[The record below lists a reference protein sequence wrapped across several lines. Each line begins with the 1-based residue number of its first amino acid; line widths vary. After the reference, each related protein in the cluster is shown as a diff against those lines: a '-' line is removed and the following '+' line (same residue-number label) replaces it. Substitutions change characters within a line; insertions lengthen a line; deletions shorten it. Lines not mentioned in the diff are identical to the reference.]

1 MQNRPSE
8 ESPCDL
14 VRLKRH
20 GWPRRKPMGLP
31 SLLTE
36 VSGGGFAGS
45 PDVPANVTAARVCPQ
60 YAGMHRVECETSG
73 LDRRISSAAHA
84 QKDALAAE
92 ALTFLPAI
100 YASRVA
106 GSIPIRSRQNCANSS
121 ASAARKTW
129 GSFAKRLSLIH
140 ISEPT

>member
-1 MQNRPSE
+1 MQNRPYE

-31 SLLTE
+31 SLLAE

-45 PDVPANVTAARVCPQ
+45 PDVPANVTAAIVCPQ

-73 LDRRISSAAHA
+73 LGPWPSRKRFTSTGGCPQWGYVETLPGHRRWRGLRPVSYTH
-84 QKDALAAE
+84 
-92 ALTFLPAI
+92 
-100 YASRVA
+100 
-106 GSIPIRSRQNCANSS
+106 
-121 ASAARKTW
+121 
-129 GSFAKRLSLIH
+129 
-140 ISEPT
+140 